1 MKRFRPR
8 FTLRRFMIAIAVVT
22 VLTYYAGLP
31 FWRYSKLPANTK
43 AVLSA
48 ARGAVILPLSGPMP
62 LTTLLKNL
70 KAASAG
76 PKNAGLPIFVDPVG
90 LAEAKADLDAQI
102 TVSAD
107 RLMIKEHLDQS
118 LKPLGLDWY
127 VKDGLLMIT
136 SKKQVDLELNTDP
149 EASRPWRMPWDK
161 Y

>member
-1 MKRFRPR
+1 
-8 FTLRRFMIAIAVVT
+8 
-22 VLTYYAGLP
+22 
-31 FWRYSKLPANTK
+31 
-43 AVLSA
+43 
-48 ARGAVILPLSGPMP
+48 MP